1 MSCVRCGRLAC
12 PDCLRSA
19 AVGQQCVDCVRQGN
33 RGSRPARGAF
43 GGRPVSGAVVTWT
56 LVAIN
61 VLLYLVELAHSSL
74 GYDWGMLGGAVSGGK
89 IIGVAGGQWYRLITS
104 EFLPPPGLNSLGP
117 LDIAFNM
124 WALIVVGPAM
134 ERMLGR
140 VRYLAVYLLSG
151 LGASAAYYLI
161 APPYVYA
168 LGASG
173 AIFGLFGAWF
183 VLSRRL
189 RLDSR
194 PVIFLIVINLVL
206 GFVIHGI
213 AWQAHVGGLVTGVL
227 LTAAY
232 VYAPRR
238 NRTLIQVAATLAM
251 LAIVAVCVVIR
262 DQQLVHAVIL

>member
-1 MSCVRCGRLAC
+1 
-12 PDCLRSA
+12 
-19 AVGQQCVDCVRQGN
+19 
-33 RGSRPARGAF
+33 
-43 GGRPVSGAVVTWT
+43 
-56 LVAIN
+56 
-61 VLLYLVELAHSSL
+61 
-74 GYDWGMLGGAVSGGK
+74 
-89 IIGVAGGQWYRLITS
+89 
-104 EFLPPPGLNSLGP
+104 
-117 LDIAFNM
+117 
-124 WALIVVGPAM
+124 
-134 ERMLGR
+134 
-140 VRYLAVYLLSG
+140 
-151 LGASAAYYLI
+151 
-161 APPYVYA
+161 
-168 LGASG
+168 
-173 AIFGLFGAWF
+173 